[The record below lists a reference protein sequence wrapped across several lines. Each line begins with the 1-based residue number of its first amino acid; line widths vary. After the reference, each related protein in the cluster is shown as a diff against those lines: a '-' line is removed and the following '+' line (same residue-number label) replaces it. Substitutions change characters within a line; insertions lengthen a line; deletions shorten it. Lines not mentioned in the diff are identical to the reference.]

1 MLERIDAAGSLI
13 EADAAAVQAALE
25 GAVLRCASGLTL
37 TVLYVADEG
46 QFMRTAGP
54 NRMSMVPSPPTGKT
68 ATDPPM
74 RYTPTRTYSARRY
87 DSRWVATGST
97 LYPSRLTW
105 RPQSRTSLMLLNL
118 WIPL

>member
-1 MLERIDAAGSLI
+1 MRAGSLI

-54 NRMSMVPSPPTGKT
+54 KPHVDGAVAADGQKT
-68 ATDPPM
+68 ATGP
-74 RYTPTRTYSARRY
+74 RRCGTRRPGTCSARRY
-87 DSRWVATGST
+87 DS
-97 LYPSRLTW
+97 
-105 RPQSRTSLMLLNL
+105 
-118 WIPL
+118 